1 MKLSIK
7 IGLHIKPNN
16 AGQKVADEVGIRLRV
31 SWAGRRCDLRSGYV
45 IAPTKWDAANSC
57 VRLGSKNSYRQTAG
71 EINRALTRQ
80 ASTIEEILT
89 RYELEHA
96 GRVPSVAEFKA
107 LFDEAEGRAKAKPAK
122 EASAAPGFFQVFDK
136 FTAEVGITNNWTPA
150 TYEKF
155 SAIKKHLQTW
165 RRDVSLADFSKLDFA
180 SWVSYLQNTAKLL
193 NTTVAN
199 RVSFLR
205 WFLRWAASNGYYSGR
220 AHEDYRPR
228 FKGLDCKEVIFLEW
242 EELQHFLN
250 FNFKNG
256 SYSQVRDVF
265 CFCCFTGL
273 RYSDAYKLRR
283 SDLHLEAKPPYMSV
297 VTKKTTDR
305 LRIELNKYA
314 LAILDKYAGVGF
326 PDDKAL
332 PVISNQKMNT
342 YLHEAAAEA
351 GLDQPVRLV
360 SYAGNLRQELVVPK
374 HEALTTHAG
383 RRTFVVN
390 ALRMGV
396 PPHVV
401 MEWTGHSDY
410 KAMKPYI
417 KIVDAAKAENM
428 ARFNSFGE
436 DPAEAGEA
444 AEESQSRVLKKAS
457 TRKRTQK
464 SQK

>member
-45 IAPTKWDAANSC
+45 IAPGKWDAANSC

-136 FTAEVGITNNWTPA
+136 FTAEVGVTNNWTPA
-150 TYEKF
+150 TFTKF
-155 SAIKKHLQTW
+155 KAIRKHVEGW
-165 RRDVSLADFSKLDFA
+165 RAGVSLADFDKADFA

-193 NTTVAN
+193 NTTIAKNVG
-199 RVSFLR
+199 FLR
-205 WFLRWAASNGYYSGR
+205 WFLRWAAANGYYSGQ
-220 AHEDYRPR
+220 AHENYRPR
-228 FKGLDCKEVIFLEW
+228 FKGLDCKEVIFLSW
-242 EELQHFLN
+242 EELQHFLT
-250 FNFKNG
+250 FEFEPG
-256 SYSQVRDVF
+256 CPSFGQVRDVF

-273 RYSDAYKLRR
+273 RYSDAAKLRR
-283 SDLHLEAKPPYMSV
+283 SDLHLDAKPPYMSV

-314 LAILDKYAGVGF
+314 LAILEKYADVGL
-326 PDDKAL
+326 PGDKAL
-332 PVISNQKMNT
+332 PVISNQKMNEH
-342 YLHEAAAEA
+342 LHDAAEA
-351 GLDQPVRLV
+351 AGLNEPVNIV
-360 SYAGNLRQELVVPK
+360 AYAGNMRQERVVPK
-374 HEALTTHAG
+374 YEVLTTHAG

-390 ALRMGV
+390 ALRLGI
-396 PPHVV
+396 PPAVI
-401 MEWTGHSDY
+401 MKWTGHSDF
-410 KAMKPYI
+410 KAMRPYI
-417 KIVDAAKAENM
+417 AIVDEAKVENM
-428 ARFNSFGE
+428 ELFNTFGE
-436 DPAEAGEA
+436 APAEQVPENVPG
-444 AEESQSRVLKKAS
+444 KANNNE
-457 TRKRTQK
+457 
-464 SQK
+464 